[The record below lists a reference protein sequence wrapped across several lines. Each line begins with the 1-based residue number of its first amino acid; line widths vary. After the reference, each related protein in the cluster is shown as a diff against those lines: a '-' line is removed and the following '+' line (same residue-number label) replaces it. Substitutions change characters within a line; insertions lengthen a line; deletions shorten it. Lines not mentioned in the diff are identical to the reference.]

1 MSPAGHMPHTEPPA
15 AASTT
20 PGALRLALVS
30 GGSRGLGRALC
41 ERLLAEGFQ
50 VVEFSRAAPYRYSV
64 RSDLADPALAR
75 AIIAATLIRF
85 DPSTLGELLVI
96 SNASTLQPIGPVER
110 QRPTAIVANLNANLV
125 APVAWLG
132 AVLAHFQASPARKVI
147 AQITSGAARRPH
159 AGLALYGA
167 AKAGMEQFLRVLAH
181 EQQERAQ
188 PFITVS
194 VDPGALDTD
203 MQAEL
208 RDAPAQDL
216 PGRADF
222 AQRQQ
227 LGQLMDAEA
236 AAAEIVT
243 LLCSPRLKTGM
254 RYRVGPSGDTAPA
267 PLDERLG

>member
-1 MSPAGHMPHTEPPA
+1 MPHTEPPA

-20 PGALRLALVS
+20 PGTLRLALVS

-41 ERLLAEGFQ
+41 ERLQDEGFQ

-64 RSDLADPALAR
+64 RSDLSDPALAR
-75 AIIAATLIRF
+75 AIIAATLTRF
-85 DPSTLGELLVI
+85 DPRSVAELLVI
-96 SNASTLQPIGPVER
+96 SNAGTLQPIGPIER

-132 AVLAHFQASPARKVI
+132 AVLAHFQASTARKVI

-159 AGLALYGA
+159 SGLALYGA

-181 EQQERAQ
+181 EQQEREQ

-194 VDPGALDTD
+194 IDPGALDTD
-203 MQAEL
+203 MQADL
-208 RDAPAQDL
+208 REALTQDL
-216 PGRADF
+216 PHRADF
-222 AQRQQ
+222 EHRQQ
-227 LGQLMDAEA
+227 LGQLVDAEA

-243 LLCSPRLKTGM
+243 LLCSPRLQTGM
-254 RYRVGPSGDTAPA
+254 RYRVGPSGDTAHA
-267 PLDERLG
+267 PLDTLRG